1 MPPPSIRVATPAD
14 AEIVALYVHSL
25 LDELSDGKPP
35 AIDQVLRHTCDV
47 LASDRVI
54 ALLASDDGAP
64 AGVMTLNE
72 CMAIYA
78 GGRFG
83 EISELY
89 IEPEKRSRGIAPHLL
104 SFAQEEGRARGWK
117 RIEVG
122 APSQPRWDRTLGF
135 YLANGFEEVGP
146 RLRILIQDDQTGS

>member
-1 MPPPSIRVATPAD
+1 MSLPFIHIATSAD
-14 AEIVALYVHSL
+14 AEIVAQYVHSL
-25 LDELSDGKPP
+25 LDELSGGKPP
-35 AIDQVLRHTCDV
+35 AIEEVLRHTCDV
-47 LASDRVI
+47 LLSDRVVV
-54 ALLASDDGAP
+54 LLASNDGVP
-64 AGVMTLNE
+64 AGVMTVNE

-89 IEPEKRSRGIAPHLL
+89 IEPEKRSQGIAPRLL
-104 SFAQEEGRARGWK
+104 SFALEEGRSRGWK

-122 APSQPRWDRTLGF
+122 APSQPKWQRTLGF

-146 RLRILIQDDQTGS
+146 RLRILI